1 MQFTGLVRHMSS
13 IITYATVSAVLPS
26 FHLSDVVVNVLRI
39 GAVVQCPS
47 SLGIFQTSFRVQV
60 TDGTEVLRKPV
71 AQDSTPSNLSSPDHL
86 DLPSDPPAAI
96 LSQPSSQHVKPS
108 PSTRYCILRTRPPVL
123 KPPAWLAQS
132 QFHFFASG
140 KIPIDPTE
148 QYRRQHHSQRHLSPK
163 HASPSNKMREI
174 SPLPA
179 RNVPLP

>member
-1 MQFTGLVRHMSS
+1 ML
-13 IITYATVSAVLPS
+13 SAVLPS

-71 AQDSTPSNLSSPDHL
+71 SQDSTPSKQNLSSPDHL

-132 QFHFFASG
+132 QFHFLPVEKSQS
-140 KIPIDPTE
+140 IPRSSIAVSTIRKDICPQNMHLHPT
-148 QYRRQHHSQRHLSPK
+148 R
-163 HASPSNKMREI
+163 
-174 SPLPA
+174 
-179 RNVPLP
+179 